1 MNTAKLEALA
11 ARVQRLAEAAAQE
24 KALSEPYCV
33 ICVDDLRGEGVAR
46 LIYRP
51 DGKRGQRQELE
62 GLTVS
67 EALEWADTRQIEAL
81 VNMMFCPLWC
91 YAFYRRC
98 GLYTDEQLEIMRRR
112 DVARHPD
119 VAEIVALP
127 EAEQIIDRISRI
139 PQFWTIYPSKDKKGA
154 SK

>member
-1 MNTAKLEALA
+1 MNTAKLEAVT
-11 ARVQRLAEAAAQE
+11 ARLQRLAEAAAQE

-33 ICVDDLRGEGVAR
+33 ICVYDLRGEGVTQ
-46 LIYRP
+46 LEYYP
-51 DGKRGQRQELE
+51 EGKRGKRQVLE

-98 GLYTDEQLEIMRRR
+98 GLYTDEQLELFRQR
-112 DVARHPD
+112 DIEKYDD
-119 VAEIVALP
+119 VAEIAVLP

-139 PQFWTIYPSKDKKGA
+139 PQFWTIYPSKDKKGG
-154 SK
+154 K